1 MRRIGRG
8 VLAVAVLLAT
18 GGCAAILRGSFQKIP
33 VKSFPAGAT
42 VTTNPSIGQ
51 FTTPTTLYLARKESY
66 VLSFSHAGYSTASFK
81 IQKRINGLYVLVDVW
96 FGGIILGPLVDG
108 LTGAWYDLSPEA
120 VVTSLTKVGDGPGPA
135 SITVRVDAI
144 NHGRE
149 LRITSDDP
157 GVSVQVANRR

>member
-8 VLAVAVLLAT
+8 VVAVAVLLAT
-18 GGCAAILRGSFQKIP
+18 GGCAVILRGSFEKIP

-42 VTTNPSIGQ
+42 VTTNPNIGQ

-66 VLSFSHAGYSTASFK
+66 VLSFSHAGYNTASLN
-81 IQKRINGLYVLVDVW
+81 IQKSVNGLYVLADVW
-96 FGGIILGPLVDG
+96 FGGIVLGALVDG
-108 LTGAWYDLSPEA
+108 LTGAWYDLSPEV
-120 VVTSLTKVGDGPGPA
+120 VVTSLTQVGDGPGPS
-135 SITVRVDAI
+135 SITIRVDAI

-157 GVSVQVANRR
+157 GVNVQVANRR